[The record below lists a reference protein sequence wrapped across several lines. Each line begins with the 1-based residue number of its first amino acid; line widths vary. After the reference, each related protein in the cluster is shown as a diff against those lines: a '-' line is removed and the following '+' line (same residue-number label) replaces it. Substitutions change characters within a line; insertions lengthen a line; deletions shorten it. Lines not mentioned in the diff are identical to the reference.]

1 MIKKFSRKM
10 YRRAA
15 ERKAQRQEELKA
27 RQEEQAEKEQQQ
39 ERRKKR
45 KERTEDFLKETEVN
59 EPEQERKRK
68 KEPKASRKKAKEQEV
83 SGDILLDEPFV
94 PENAFP
100 IHRAEELVQDL
111 EEIVPPPEEEKETS
125 KKNPRSSKAEIEQG
139 IHEVSEEIALKEVEG
154 KILKAKEDKD
164 DGVTYYDFTIITDTE
179 KYEIEVDANSG
190 KVLKR
195 EKDDD
200 YIGTTTNPVDGTV
213 TPITPVNT
221 AVSLEEAQKIAF
233 DRVGGGYLIKTELDY
248 DDDDGIKKY
257 EIEIK
262 NGNKEYEL
270 EINADTGEI
279 IKYEEDVE

>member
-1 MIKKFSRKM
+1 MIYYYNW
-10 YRRAA
+10 YR
-15 ERKAQRQEELKA
+15 
-27 RQEEQAEKEQQQ
+27 
-39 ERRKKR
+39 
-45 KERTEDFLKETEVN
+45 
-59 EPEQERKRK
+59 
-68 KEPKASRKKAKEQEV
+68 
-83 SGDILLDEPFV
+83 
-94 PENAFP
+94 
-100 IHRAEELVQDL
+100 
-111 EEIVPPPEEEKETS
+111 
-125 KKNPRSSKAEIEQG
+125 
-139 IHEVSEEIALKEVEG
+139 
-154 KILKAKEDKD
+154 
-164 DGVTYYDFTIITDTE
+164 

>member
-1 MIKKFSRKM
+1 MKKIILFVLITI
-10 YRRAA
+10 A
-15 ERKAQRQEELKA
+15 LVGCT
-27 RQEEQAEKEQQQ
+27 EK
-39 ERRKKR
+39 
-45 KERTEDFLKETEVN
+45 
-59 EPEQERKRK
+59 
-68 KEPKASRKKAKEQEV
+68 V
-83 SGDILLDEPFV
+83 SALT
-94 PENAFP
+94 
-100 IHRAEELVQDL
+100 L
-111 EEIVPPPEEEKETS
+111 EE
-125 KKNPRSSKAEIEQG
+125 AQ
-139 IHEVSEEIALKEVEG
+139 EIALKEVEG

-195 EKDDD
+195 GKDDD

>member
-1 MIKKFSRKM
+1 MKKIILFVLITI
-10 YRRAA
+10 A
-15 ERKAQRQEELKA
+15 LVGCT
-27 RQEEQAEKEQQQ
+27 EK
-39 ERRKKR
+39 
-45 KERTEDFLKETEVN
+45 
-59 EPEQERKRK
+59 
-68 KEPKASRKKAKEQEV
+68 V
-83 SGDILLDEPFV
+83 SALT
-94 PENAFP
+94 
-100 IHRAEELVQDL
+100 L
-111 EEIVPPPEEEKETS
+111 EE
-125 KKNPRSSKAEIEQG
+125 AQ
-139 IHEVSEEIALKEVEG
+139 EIALKEVEG

-200 YIGTTTNPVDGTV
+200 Y
-213 TPITPVNT
+213 T